1 MKTVVLD
8 NYREVAQTISYEDG
22 MVVID
27 RKKPPLPTR
36 TFFAFVI
43 LLCLGMIGGVFYVES
58 IMIGAIRAESLSLF
72 RDWPVFLPVLV
83 LPAATIPAF
92 LGCLICHNAMFGF
105 RVVVRRQNGKLLYHL
120 KNGIVNLCK
129 TIPAHRFVVIK
140 KHYRRGD
147 WSCSAHIGG
156 GRIDSIF
163 AIPILPLVD
172 TLCKTS
178 PRRKSVVIETIIKSC
193 LRLEVKNRCAVAASP
208 GTNDYREG
216 SNE

>member
-8 NYREVAQTISYEDG
+8 NYREVAQTISYEEG
-22 MVVID
+22 LVVID

-36 TFFAFVI
+36 AFFAFLI
-43 LLCLGMIGGVFYVES
+43 LLCLGMIGVFFYVEALLLS
-58 IMIGAIRAESLSLF
+58 GIWAEKLSVF
-72 RDWPVFLPVLV
+72 RDWPVFLLVFV

-120 KNGIVNLCK
+120 KNGIVDLRK
-129 TIPAHRFVVIK
+129 TIPPHRFVVIK
-140 KHYRRGD
+140 KHYSRGD
-147 WSCSAHIGG
+147 WSCSAYIGG

-178 PRRKSVVIETIIKSC
+178 PRRKSIVIETVFRSC
-193 LRLEVKNRCAVAASP
+193 LHLEVKNRCTDSRRV
-208 GTNDYREG
+208 
-216 SNE
+216 